1 MDYSGFITTVEQLG
15 GIPHDRAQ
23 ALACFTLNTLA
34 QRISKGEAADLAS
47 KLPSELGPCL
57 HREGP
62 TATFGLDEFLNRI
75 AARLGGADRP
85 TAERVARAVLAATW
99 TAVGPKEYKD
109 LSSELPKD
117 FQPLLEVAMLQAPP
131 RPGPEGDPRFGRP
144 MSLDE
149 FLDRVAVRA
158 GLDREGARKATEAVL
173 EALAMRVTAGQV
185 NDLRPFLPR
194 ELHAA
199 LDRGISRSRGVALPL
214 SLEEF
219 INQVTQREGI
229 SKTKEA
235 TRHAQAVISV
245 LREAVG
251 EKEFQ
256 DTTAQLPEEY
266 RRTLVAQR

>member
-1 MDYSGFITTVEQLG
+1 MDYQGFISTVEQLAG
-15 GIPHDRAQ
+15 VPRDQ
-23 ALACFTLNTLA
+23 AEPLACFTLSTLV
-34 QRISKGEAADLAS
+34 QRISKGEVEDLARG
-47 KLPSELGPCL
+47 LPQELRQCM

-75 AARLGGADRP
+75 EARMGADRAS
-85 TAERVARAVLAATW
+85 AEQVARAVLAALW
-99 TAVGPKEYKD
+99 TTVGPKEFKD
-109 LSSELPKD
+109 MGSELPKD
-117 FQPLLEVAMLQAPP
+117 FWPLLEAAMLEAPP
-131 RPGPEGDPRFGRP
+131 RPGPEGDPRFGRA

-149 FLDRVAVRA
+149 FITRVAERA

-199 LDRGISRSRGVALPL
+199 LDRGIAHSRGVALPL

-219 INQVTQREGI
+219 INRVTQREGI

-235 TRHAQAVISV
+235 VQHTQAVISV
-245 LREAVG
+245 LHEAVG

-256 DTTAQLPEEY
+256 DTAAQLPEEY
-266 RRTLVAQR
+266 RVLVRQR